1 MAGLGDAAG
10 NFLNSDKGEEI
21 SDGALDKA
29 SDAASAK
36 LGDSHEDQ
44 IDKVREAADSKIGE

>member
-21 SDGALDKA
+21 SDSALDKA
-29 SDAASAK
+29 SDAAASK
-36 LGDSHEDQ
+36 VGDSHEDQ
-44 IDKVREAADSKIGE
+44 IDKARDAADSKLGE